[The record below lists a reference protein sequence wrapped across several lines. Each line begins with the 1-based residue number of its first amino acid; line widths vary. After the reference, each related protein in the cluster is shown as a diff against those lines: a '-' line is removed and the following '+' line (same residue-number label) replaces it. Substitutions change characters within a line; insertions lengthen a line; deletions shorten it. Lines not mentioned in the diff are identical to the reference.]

1 MPFKPGETGNPEGR
15 RAEDRKVKLLARQHT
30 EKAISKLAQW
40 MESDNPKASV
50 AAACA
55 LLDRG
60 YGKAQQNVSAVV
72 EHQVNVGHSEQF
84 ADKIERTLSQRAP
97 STVQ

>member
-1 MPFKPGETGNPEGR
+1 MAFKPGESGNPEGR
-15 RAEDRKVKLLARQHT
+15 RAEDRKIKLLARQHT
-30 EKAISKLAQW
+30 ERAITKLAQW
-40 MESDNPKASV
+40 LDSDNPKASV

-72 EHQVNVGHSEQF
+72 EHTVNVGHAEDF

-97 STVQ
+97 ATVQ